1 MDTVLLRIIEEVSDA
16 VLLLNEKNDL
26 VFFNDVFSR
35 MLGLR
40 ADEIFTNH
48 QAFLSSIGLDDPAE
62 GVFAASFHISNGAG
76 LEKVNLQ
83 IKCTLLSTDSGYYY
97 LVILKEYSGDPE
109 DLPVRQHYEQLFRT
123 IGDPLF
129 TAKMN
134 GRVESSNPA
143 FAKLLDYREEDNP
156 KDLRELYVY
165 QDELED
171 KQRRLLE
178 DGTVYNLETH
188 LYNKSR
194 SIKRVLDTSWIIRDK
209 RGTVTGYATQWK
221 DVTYLRNL
229 ESRLKISERNYS
241 ILFDTILSSII
252 ILDPEGMILNVN
264 TAAER
269 IYGYSWEEMVGSHYD
284 DLLRVDKGNDAF
296 AKLVALIKYND
307 GRYVESEVKR
317 RQNDGSIIYTYA
329 SFTSVEDSTGAVIAF
344 SMTEKDLTERV
355 NLETKLRESLHE
367 LKDTQSAAIIGFA
380 KLTEYRDKDTGSHL
394 ERIREFT
401 RIMAQS
407 LRKLP
412 KYAGYITDDY
422 LEDLAL
428 SSILHD
434 VGKVGISDTILLKP
448 GRFLPEEYEQI
459 KAHSQLGGDAL
470 DVVDKQLTKT
480 SFLTMGKEIAYYHH
494 ERWDGS
500 GYPEGR
506 KGEEI
511 PLSARIVA
519 MADVYDA
526 LTSKRPYKEAYSHG
540 KAVEIIAQERGKQF
554 DPEIVDAFMENHEVF
569 MRIRRFFE
577 FESNPELMVGL
588 LESPKKKLASRA
600 GSLKEISPGEKV
612 NE

>member
-16 VLLLNEKNDL
+16 VLLLNEENEL
-26 VFFNDVFSR
+26 LFFNDVFSR
-35 MLGLR
+35 MIGLR
-40 ADEIFTNH
+40 ADEIIANH
-48 QAFLSSIGLDDPAE
+48 RSFLSAIGLDDPAE
-62 GVFAASFHISNGAG
+62 GVFAASFPLSDLDRSRKLNLQVKCNRLDTGAG
-76 LEKVNLQ
+76 H
-83 IKCTLLSTDSGYYY
+83 YY
-97 LVILKEYSGDPE
+97 LVILKEFLGDPE
-109 DLPVRQHYEQLFRT
+109 DLPARQHYELLFRT
-123 IGDPLF
+123 IGDALF
-129 TAKMN
+129 TAKLN
-134 GRVESSNPA
+134 GKVENANPA
-143 FAKLLDYREEDNP
+143 FAQLLDFREEDTP
-156 KDLRELYVY
+156 KDLREVYVY

-178 DGTVYNLETH
+178 EGTVFNLETH
-188 LYNKSR
+188 LYNRSR
-194 SIKRVLDTSWIIRDK
+194 SVKRVLDTSWIIRDK

-252 ILDPEGMILNVN
+252 IMDPEGLILNVN

-269 IYGYSWEEMVGSHYD
+269 TYGYNWEEMVGTHYD
-284 DLLRVDKGNDAF
+284 DLLRVDKGTDAF
-296 AKLVALIKYND
+296 AKLLALIRYND

-317 RQNDGSIIYTYA
+317 RKKDGSFIYTYA

-344 SMTEKDLTERV
+344 SMSEKDLTERV
-355 NLETKLRESLHE
+355 NLEAKLRESLHE

-401 RIMAQS
+401 RIMAQT
-407 LRKLP
+407 LRRLP
-412 KYAGYITDDY
+412 KYASYITDEY

-448 GRFLPEEYEQI
+448 GRFEPDEYEQI
-459 KAHSQLGGDAL
+459 KAHSRLGGDAL

-500 GYPEGR
+500 GYPEGL

-526 LTSKRPYKEAYSHG
+526 LTSKRPYKDAFSHE

-554 DPEIVDAFMENHEVF
+554 DPEIVDAFMENHQVF

-577 FESNPELMVGL
+577 FESNPESMVDL
-588 LESPKKKLASRA
+588 LEASRQKRIA
-600 GSLKEISPGEKV
+600 RKNDHE
-612 NE
+612 